1 MNSLKPAAA
10 GGLASHVVADG
21 LVLAFIGAW
30 WFTSR
35 SLPGYILP
43 SPLATLRALVLLFVD
58 PAFLGDTLISLAR
71 ILLAVA
77 LAVVIGGALAALG
90 SYIPSSAYAVH
101 RRVMPVLNSFPSI
114 GWALLAA
121 FWFQP
126 GTASVL
132 FVEVLI
138 LVPFCAI
145 ALAQGLADIDRE
157 LIEMGESFS
166 RSRWRIAIKIV
177 LPLLLPYLMSSVRI
191 AYGVG
196 WKIALVAELFGA
208 DSGLGYLML
217 RAEVMSDT
225 AMVFATCFAIVII
238 FVAGERLIIDPLAR
252 RFAPH

>member
-1 MNSLKPAAA
+1 MRSTAISSSRRKPGSRRTMNLPRPAV
-10 GGLASHVVADG
+10 GRLASHAVADG

-30 WFTSR
+30 WLTAR
-35 SLPGYILP
+35 SLPSYVLP

-77 LAVVIGGALAALG
+77 LAIILGGALAALG
-90 SYIPSSAYAVH
+90 SYVPSSSYAIQ

-126 GTASVL
+126 GNFSVL

-145 ALAQGLADIDRE
+145 ALAQGIADMDRE

-166 RSRWRIAIKIV
+166 RSRWRIALKIV

-191 AYGVG
+191 AY
-196 WKIALVAELFGA
+196 
-208 DSGLGYLML
+208 
-217 RAEVMSDT
+217 
-225 AMVFATCFAIVII
+225 
-238 FVAGERLIIDPLAR
+238 
-252 RFAPH
+252 